1 LLDGLP
7 TDISSLCQ
15 VVQGVLIHI
24 FWAERMGRMLSA
36 DEKEGVQ
43 LRHVARILAGIR
55 QLYTLRLTIARPLEK
70 RLVGNCR
77 DFSTLLCALLRDQ
90 GVPARARCGFGA
102 YFTPGKYEHHWVCEY
117 WNAGERRWVMVDAQ
131 LDAFQREK
139 LGVQFDPCDV
149 PRDQFL
155 PGGKAWQ
162 TCRAGKADPDNFG
175 IFDMHGLWFIR
186 GDLVRDLASLSK
198 MELLPW
204 DGWGLIARED
214 KDLSAEDMA
223 LLDRAAALTLAGD
236 EAFSEM
242 RALYDSEA
250 RLHVPPII
258 RSYTD
263 AGVREINIASE

>member
-1 LLDGLP
+1 
-7 TDISSLCQ
+7 
-15 VVQGVLIHI
+15 
-24 FWAERMGRMLSA
+24 M
-36 DEKEGVQ
+36 
-43 LRHVARILAGIR
+43 
-55 QLYTLRLTIARPLEK
+55 
-70 RLVGNCR
+70 
-77 DFSTLLCALLRDQ
+77 
-90 GVPARARCGFGA
+90 
-102 YFTPGKYEHHWVCEY
+102 
-117 WNAGERRWVMVDAQ
+117 
-131 LDAFQREK
+131 
-139 LGVQFDPCDV
+139 
-149 PRDQFL
+149 
-155 PGGKAWQ
+155 
-162 TCRAGKADPDNFG
+162 CRAGQADPDNFG